1 MVRGCSNPMAPSRH
15 ALLTPFTRT
24 QAGLSRLLSLTLQAG
39 WESAS
44 CLKRFASKSRIQN
57 TPCAIG
63 DGLAHAGVI
72 PAVRVCLFQPR
83 PASLATN
90 RAKSVARSG
99 RLPFLIPMK
108 VNRFLFLISTLSA
121 LTLINLPAI
130 EPAPQTAKK
139 PLSNE
144 YHGTTVEDPYQWL
157 ENDEDPEVKKWSD
170 AQSQRTRAYLD
181 KLPDRAAIEKQLTE
195 WYAKTSPSYFSL
207 VSRPG
212 ILFAMKF
219 QPPKQQPLLVTLV
232 SADDLKSEKVV
243 LDPNVLDAKGTTAID
258 WFVPSLDGKYVTV
271 SLSKGGSEDGTLHF
285 YETATG
291 KALPDTI
298 AHVQYPTAG
307 GSAAWNSDG
316 TGIYYTRFPRKGER
330 ADADLNF
337 YQQIYFHKLGT
348 PDTKDTYSIGK
359 DFPRIA
365 EITLAAS
372 RDSKYILATVANGD
386 GGDFAHYL
394 LGPDGTWKQITQFSD
409 QIKLAR
415 LGRDNALYLL
425 SRAGAPRGKILRLP
439 LDVPELKNAAEI
451 VASGEAVI
459 EQIVPSTDALYVA
472 DLLGGPSQIRR
483 FDLNGKNE
491 TTVSTPQISAVQEL
505 LALEDGSLLFRD
517 VSYTEPAAWF
527 RCTNEK
533 TEPVKTPLRSTSPV
547 SFSDIEVRREFA
559 TSKDGTRIPLNI
571 IFRQGM
577 KRDGHDPTL
586 LYGYGGYGISM
597 SPNFEFTRRLWFDR
611 GGVYVVANIRGG
623 GEFGED
629 WHKAGN
635 LTKKQNVF
643 DDFAAAA
650 EYLIKENY
658 TRPVKLA
665 IQGGSNGGL
674 LMGAMITQH
683 PDLMR
688 AVVSSVG
695 IYDMLRVELA
705 PNGAF
710 NVTEFGTVKDP
721 EQFKA
726 LYAYSPYHQV
736 VDGTKYPSILMMTG
750 ANDGRV
756 APYHSRKMTARLDEA
771 NKSNNPILLRT
782 SSSAGHGIGTALC
795 ERIKQSEDIYAFL
808 FAQLGMTK
816 EMTKH

>member
-1 MVRGCSNPMAPSRH
+1 M
-15 ALLTPFTRT
+15 
-24 QAGLSRLLSLTLQAG
+24 
-39 WESAS
+39 SA
-44 CLKRFASKSRIQN
+44 
-57 TPCAIG
+57 
-63 DGLAHAGVI
+63 D
-72 PAVRVCLFQPR
+72 
-83 PASLATN
+83 
-90 RAKSVARSG
+90 
-99 RLPFLIPMK
+99 
-108 VNRFLFLISTLSA
+108 RFLFVVGAVGGLA
-121 LTLINLPAI
+121 LGHLAAAQ
-130 EPAPQTAKK
+130 PAPETPKK
-139 PLSNE
+139 TVSSQ
-144 YHGTTVEDPYQWL
+144 YHGVTVEDPYQWL
-157 ENDEDPEVKKWSD
+157 ENDNDPQVKSWSD
-170 AQSQRTRAYLD
+170 AQNQRTRQYLD

-195 WYAKTSPSYFSL
+195 WYSKTSPSYSSL

-219 QPPKQQPLLVTLV
+219 QPPKQQPLLVTLA
-232 SADDLKSEKVV
+232 SADDLKSEKVL

-258 WFVPSLDGKYVTV
+258 WFVPSLDGKYVAV

-307 GSAAWNSDG
+307 GSAAWNGDG
-316 TGIYYTRFPRKGER
+316 SGIYYTRFPRKGER
-330 ADADLNF
+330 PDADLNF

-348 PDTKDTYSIGK
+348 PDSEDTYSIGA

-365 EITLAAS
+365 EITLEAS
-372 RDSKYILATVANGD
+372 RDGKYILATVANGD

-409 QIKLAR
+409 QIKNAR
-415 LGRDNALYLL
+415 LGRDDALYLI

-439 LDVPELKNAAEI
+439 LDAPELKNAAEI
-451 VASGEAVI
+451 VPAGDAVI
-459 EQIVPSTDALYVA
+459 ERIVPSTDALYVG

-483 FDLNGKNE
+483 FDLNGKN
-491 TTVSTPQISAVQEL
+491 STIIPIPQISAVQEM

-527 RCTNEK
+527 RCLNGK
-533 TEPVKTPLRSTSPV
+533 TEPAKTALRSTSPV
-547 SFSDIEVRREFA
+547 SFADIEVRREFA
-559 TSKDGTRIPLNI
+559 TSKDGAKIPLNI
-571 IFRQGM
+571 LFRRGM
-577 KRDGHDPTL
+577 KPDGSNPTL

-597 SPNFEFTRRLWFDR
+597 SPNFDFTRRLWFDR

-650 EYLIKENY
+650 EYLIKEKY
-658 TRPVKLA
+658 TRPEKLA

-674 LMGAMITQH
+674 LMGVMITQH
-683 PDLMR
+683 PDLFR

-726 LYAYSPYHQV
+726 LYAYSPYHHV
-736 VDGTKYPSILMMTG
+736 VDGTKYPSVLMMTG

-771 NKSNNPILLRT
+771 NKSGNPILLRT
-782 SSSAGHGIGTALC
+782 SSSAGHGQGTALS
-795 ERIKQSEDIYAFL
+795 ERVKQLADIYAFL
-808 FAQLGMTK
+808 FTQLGMTK
-816 EMTKH
+816 Q

>member
-1 MVRGCSNPMAPSRH
+1 MPWLLRHHRYQLHVSEIDLATDAARPFLRLMRANLFLSSVAAASALALGNP
-15 ALLTPFTRT
+15 
-24 QAGLSRLLSLTLQAG
+24 TLA
-39 WESAS
+39 ESAPE
-44 CLKRFASKSRIQN
+44 
-57 TPCAIG
+57 TP
-63 DGLAHAGVI
+63 
-72 PAVRVCLFQPR
+72 
-83 PASLATN
+83 
-90 RAKSVARSG
+90 
-99 RLPFLIPMK
+99 
-108 VNRFLFLISTLSA
+108 
-121 LTLINLPAI
+121 
-130 EPAPQTAKK
+130 KK
-139 PLSNE
+139 PVSTE
-144 YHGTTVEDPYQWL
+144 YHGVTVEDPYQWL
-157 ENDEDPEVKKWSD
+157 ENDEDPQVKAWSG
-170 AQSQRTRAYLD
+170 AENQRTRKYLD
-181 KLPDRAAIEKQLTE
+181 GLPDRAAIEKQLTE
-195 WYAKTSPSYFSL
+195 WYAKTSPSYSSL

-219 QPPKQQPLLVTLV
+219 QPPKQQPLLVTLT

-243 LDPNVLDAKGTTAID
+243 LDPNVLDTQGKTAID
-258 WFVPSLDGKYVTV
+258 WFVPSLDGKRVAV

-307 GSAAWNSDG
+307 GSAAWNADG
-316 TGIYYTRFPRKGER
+316 TAVYYTRFPRKGER
-330 ADADLNF
+330 PDADLNF
-337 YQQIYFHKLGT
+337 YQQIYFHKFGT
-348 PDTKDTYSIGK
+348 PDTEDTYSIGK
-359 DFPRIA
+359 EFPRIA
-365 EITLAAS
+365 EITLQTS
-372 RDSKYILATVANGD
+372 RDGKYILATVANGD
-386 GGDFAHYL
+386 GGEFVHYL

-409 QIKLAR
+409 QIKIAH

-425 SRAGAPRGKILRLP
+425 SRADAPRGKILRLP
-439 LDVPELKNAAEI
+439 LEVPELKNAAEI
-451 VASGEAVI
+451 VGSGEAVI
-459 EQIVPSTDALYVA
+459 EHIVPSTDALYA
-472 DLLGGPSQIRR
+472 SDLLGGPSQIRR

-491 TTVSTPQISAVQEL
+491 MVIPIPQISAVQEM

-527 RCTNEK
+527 HCANEK
-533 TEPVKTPLRSTSPV
+533 TEPAKTALRSTSPV
-547 SFSDIEVRREFA
+547 SFSDLEVRREFA
-559 TSKDGTRIPLNI
+559 TSKDGTKIPLNI

-577 KRDGHDPTL
+577 KRDGHNPTL
-586 LYGYGGYGISM
+586 LYGYGGYGISL

-635 LTKKQNVF
+635 LAKKQNVF

-650 EYLIKENY
+650 DYLIKENY
-658 TRPVKLA
+658 TRPEKLA

-683 PDLMR
+683 PELMR

-695 IYDMLRVELA
+695 VYDMLRVELA

-726 LYAYSPYHQV
+726 LYAYSPYHHV
-736 VDGTKYPSILMMTG
+736 ADGTKYPSILMMTG

-756 APYHSRKMTARLDEA
+756 APYHSRKMTARLIEA
-771 NKSNNPILLRT
+771 NKSGNPIFLRT
-782 SSSAGHGIGTALC
+782 SSSAGHGIGTALS
-795 ERIKQSEDIYAFL
+795 ERIKQLADIYAFL
-808 FAQLGMTK
+808 FAQLGMEK
-816 EMTKH
+816 EMIKK

>member
-1 MVRGCSNPMAPSRH
+1 M
-15 ALLTPFTRT
+15 
-24 QAGLSRLLSLTLQAG
+24 
-39 WESAS
+39 
-44 CLKRFASKSRIQN
+44 
-57 TPCAIG
+57 
-63 DGLAHAGVI
+63 
-72 PAVRVCLFQPR
+72 
-83 PASLATN
+83 
-90 RAKSVARSG
+90 RA
-99 RLPFLIPMK
+99 
-108 VNRFLFLISTLSA
+108 NRFLFLITALIG

-130 EPAPQTAKK
+130 EPLPQTPKK
-139 PLSNE
+139 PHSDE
-144 YHGTTVEDPYQWL
+144 YHGVTVEDPYQWL
-157 ENDEDPEVKKWSD
+157 ENDEDPEVKAWSD
-170 AQSQRTRAYLD
+170 AQSQQTRAYLD

-212 ILFAMKF
+212 ILLAMKF
-219 QPPKQQPLLVTLV
+219 QPPKQQPFLVTLV
-232 SADDLKSEKVV
+232 SPDDLKSEKVV
-243 LDPNVLDAKGTTAID
+243 LDPNALDAKGTTAID
-258 WFVPSLDGKYVTV
+258 WFVPSLDGKHVAV
-271 SLSKGGSEDGTLHF
+271 SLSKGGSEDGMLHF

-307 GSAAWNSDG
+307 GSAAWNADG
-316 TGIYYTRFPRKGER
+316 SGIYYTRFPRKGER
-330 ADADLNF
+330 PEADLNF

-348 PDTKDTYSIGK
+348 ADTEDAYSIGK

-365 EITLAAS
+365 EIVLETS
-372 RDSKYILATVANGD
+372 RDGKYVLATVANGD

-394 LGPDGTWKQITQFSD
+394 LGPDGKWKQITQFSD
-409 QIKLAR
+409 QIKAAR
-415 LGRDNALYLL
+415 LGRDKALYLL

-439 LDVPELKNAAEI
+439 LDTPELANAVEI
-451 VASGEAVI
+451 VPVGEAVI
-459 EQIVPSTDALYVA
+459 GQIIPTADALYVG
-472 DLLGGPSQIRR
+472 DVLGGPSQIRR
-483 FDLNGKNE
+483 FGLDGKGE
-491 TTVSTPQISAVQEL
+491 AVIPVPKISAVQEM
-505 LALEDGSLLFRD
+505 LALEDSSLLFRD

-527 RCTNEK
+527 RCGQGK
-533 TEPVKTPLRSTSPV
+533 TEPEKTALRSTPPV
-547 SFSDIEVRREFA
+547 SFADIEVTREFA
-559 TSKDGTRIPLNI
+559 TSKDGAKIPLNI
-571 IFRQGM
+571 VFRKGM
-577 KRDGHDPTL
+577 KRDGQNPTL

-597 SPNFEFTRRLWFDR
+597 APNFDFTRRLWFDR

-623 GEFGED
+623 GEFGEE

-650 EYLIKENY
+650 EYLIKEKY
-658 TRPVKLA
+658 TRLEKLA

-710 NVTEFGTVKDP
+710 NVTEFGTVKNP
-721 EQFKA
+721 EQFRA
-726 LYAYSPYHQV
+726 LYAYSPYHRV

-771 NKSNNPILLRT
+771 NKSDNPILLRT
-782 SSSAGHGIGTALC
+782 SSSAGHGIGTALS
-795 ERIKQSEDIYAFL
+795 ERIQQSADIYAFL
-808 FAQLGMTK
+808 FAQLGMTSGPNASH
-816 EMTKH
+816 E

>member
-1 MVRGCSNPMAPSRH
+1 MSWLLRRRRSQLRPRLTNLASNAP
-15 ALLTPFTRT
+15 
-24 QAGLSRLLSLTLQAG
+24 QA
-39 WESAS
+39 
-44 CLKRFASKSRIQN
+44 
-57 TPCAIG
+57 
-63 DGLAHAGVI
+63 
-72 PAVRVCLFQPR
+72 
-83 PASLATN
+83 
-90 RAKSVARSG
+90 
-99 RLPFLIPMK
+99 FLILMSA
-108 VNRFLFLISTLSA
+108 NRFLFVMGAVAGLALSQLA
-121 LTLINLPAI
+121 AAQ
-130 EPAPQTAKK
+130 PAPETPRK
-139 PLSNE
+139 PVSTQ
-144 YHGTTVEDPYQWL
+144 YHDVTVEDPYQWL
-157 ENDEDPEVKKWSD
+157 ENDNDPQVKSWSD
-170 AQSQRTRAYLD
+170 AQNQRTRQYLD

-195 WYAKTSPSYFSL
+195 WYAKTSPSYSSL

-219 QPPKQQPLLVTLV
+219 QPPKQQPLLVTLA

-258 WFVPSLDGKYVTV
+258 WFAPSLDGKYVAV

-307 GSAAWNSDG
+307 GSAAWNGDG
-316 TGIYYTRFPRKGER
+316 SGIYYTRFPRKGER
-330 ADADLNF
+330 PEADLNF
-337 YQQIYFHKLGT
+337 YQQVYFHKLGT
-348 PDTKDTYSIGK
+348 PDTEDTYSIGE

-365 EITLAAS
+365 EITLEAS
-372 RDSKYILATVANGD
+372 RNGKYILATVANGD

-409 QIKLAR
+409 QIKNAR
-415 LGRDNALYLL
+415 VGRDSALYLV

-439 LDVPELKNAAEI
+439 LDAPELKNAAEI
-451 VASGEAVI
+451 VAAGDAVI
-459 EQIVPSTDALYVA
+459 EHIVPSKDALYVG

-483 FDLNGKNE
+483 FDLNGKSA
-491 TTVSTPQISAVQEL
+491 TIIPIPQISAVQEM

-527 RCTNEK
+527 QCLNGK
-533 TEPVKTPLRSTSPV
+533 TEPAKTALRSTSPV
-547 SFSDIEVRREFA
+547 SFADVEVRREFT
-559 TSKDGTRIPLNI
+559 TSRDGTKIPLNMV
-571 IFRQGM
+571 FRKGM
-577 KRDGHDPTL
+577 KPDGSNPTL

-597 SPNFEFTRRLWFDR
+597 SPNFDFTRRLWFNR

-643 DDFAAAA
+643 DDFASAA
-650 EYLIKENY
+650 EYLIKEKY
-658 TRPVKLA
+658 TRPEKLA

-674 LMGAMITQH
+674 LMGLMITQH
-683 PDLMR
+683 PDLFR

-710 NVTEFGTVKDP
+710 NVTEFGTVKDSD
-721 EQFKA
+721 QFKA
-726 LYAYSPYHQV
+726 LYAYSPYQHV
-736 VDGTKYPSILMMTG
+736 VDGTKYPSVLMMTG

-756 APYHSRKMTARLDEA
+756 APYHSRKMTARLYEA
-771 NKSNNPILLRT
+771 NKSENPILLRT
-782 SSSAGHGIGTALC
+782 SSSAGHGQGTALS
-795 ERIKQSEDIYAFL
+795 ERIKQLADIYAFL

-816 EMTKH
+816 E

>member
-1 MVRGCSNPMAPSRH
+1 
-15 ALLTPFTRT
+15 
-24 QAGLSRLLSLTLQAG
+24 
-39 WESAS
+39 
-44 CLKRFASKSRIQN
+44 
-57 TPCAIG
+57 
-63 DGLAHAGVI
+63 
-72 PAVRVCLFQPR
+72 
-83 PASLATN
+83 
-90 RAKSVARSG
+90 
-99 RLPFLIPMK
+99 MK

-212 ILFAMKF
+212 ILFAIKF
-219 QPPKQQPLLVTLV
+219 QPPKQQPFLVTLV

-258 WFVPSLDGKYVTV
+258 WFVPSLDGKHVTV

-330 ADADLNF
+330 PEADLNF
-337 YQQIYFHKLGT
+337 YQQVYFHKLST
-348 PDTKDTYSIGK
+348 ADTEDTYSIGK

-365 EITLAAS
+365 EIVLEAS
-372 RDSKYILATVANGD
+372 RDGRYILATVANGD

-394 LGPDGTWKQITQFSD
+394 LGPDGKWTQVTQFSD
-409 QIKLAR
+409 QIKAAR
-415 LGRDNALYLL
+415 LGRDKALYLL

-439 LDVPELKNAAEI
+439 LDTPELTDAVEI
-451 VASGEAVI
+451 VPAGEAVI
-459 EQIVPSTDALYVA
+459 EQIVPTADAIYVG
-472 DLLGGPSQIRR
+472 DILGGPSQIRR
-483 FDLNGKNE
+483 FGLDGKDE
-491 TTVSTPQISAVQEL
+491 AIIPVPKTSSVQEM
-505 LALEDGSLLFRD
+505 LALEDNSLLFRD
-517 VSYTEPAAWF
+517 VSYTEPATWF
-527 RCTNEK
+527 HCVQGK
-533 TEPVKTPLRSTSPV
+533 TEPVKTALRSTSPV
-547 SFSDIEVRREFA
+547 SFSDIEVTREFA
-559 TSKDGTRIPLNI
+559 TAKDGAKIPLNI
-571 IFRQGM
+571 VFRKGM
-577 KRDGHDPTL
+577 KRDGQNPTL

-597 SPNFEFTRRLWFDR
+597 APNFDFTRRLWFDR

-623 GEFGED
+623 GEFGEE

-650 EYLIKENY
+650 EYLIKEKY
-658 TRPVKLA
+658 TRPEKLA

-782 SSSAGHGIGTALC
+782 SSSAGHGIGTALS
-795 ERIKQSEDIYAFL
+795 ERIKQSADIYAFL